1 MDSCF
6 KHTHTHTQH
15 RGREKERNELK
26 ENPRVD
32 DILQFSQICIQEEN
46 YGQVQEIFFK
56 QVIVLVYVQRSIVV
70 EL

>member
-1 MDSCF
+1 MAVGEKERRLETCA
-6 KHTHTHTQH
+6 
-15 RGREKERNELK
+15 REKERNELK